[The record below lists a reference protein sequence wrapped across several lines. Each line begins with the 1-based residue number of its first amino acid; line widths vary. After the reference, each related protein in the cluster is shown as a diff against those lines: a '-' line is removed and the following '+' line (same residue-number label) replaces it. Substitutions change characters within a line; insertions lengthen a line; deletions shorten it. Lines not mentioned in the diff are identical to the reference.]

1 MLAGSGTAVWLAPV
15 MTALMSLDEFGS
27 KDRSFTLRKNEPV
40 AVPLVNVKSW
50 GVLLKSIKT
59 PPELSLSTDPMRVAI
74 KTVLLPPVRPGG
86 AVKLTRS
93 ENVLPS

>member
-1 MLAGSGTAVWLAPV
+1 

-27 KDRSFTLRKNEPV
+27 KDRSFTIKKNEPV
-40 AVPLVNVKSW
+40 AVPLENVKSC

-59 PPELSLSTDPMRVAI
+59 PPELSLSTDPIRVAI
-74 KTVLLPPVRPGG
+74 NTLVPPPVIPGG

-93 ENVLPS
+93 ENVLPL